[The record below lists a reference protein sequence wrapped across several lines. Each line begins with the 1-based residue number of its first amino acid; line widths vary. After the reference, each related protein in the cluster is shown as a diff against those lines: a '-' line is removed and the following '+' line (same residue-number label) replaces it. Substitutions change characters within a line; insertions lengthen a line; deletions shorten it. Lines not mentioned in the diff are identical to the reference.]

1 MTSIFISYAWD
12 DDIPPPAPQGA
23 KGFVTFLD
31 ENLRYEFKDFGPDRP
46 QVWRDT
52 RRVAAADQFDSVI
65 DDALKAASIL
75 VVVLSPNWMA
85 SAYCRK
91 ELDAFARYRG
101 AAGVDARERIVV
113 VNKRYVEPG
122 DRPELL
128 QGQVGFNFFERAEDE
143 DEVAGDHEFFS
154 RGNVQDDRF
163 WKQLGELASC
173 LLRRP
178 SSPET
183 PQPTGGS
190 GRTIF
195 VAKPASDM
203 RSAYD
208 RIVKE
213 LTGKGHTVVPDPDTD
228 IPLDS
233 SAPAVIDAALKTAE
247 ISVHL
252 LGEKAG
258 PIPEDHTQSIVKLQ
272 LARAAAKADAADQAE
287 PKFHRIVW
295 APRILE
301 QAARPAGG
309 KAIEGSDR
317 YPLDVLESFGRRL
330 PTDKV
335 EGDTLSKFVDFLN
348 QHLILI
354 TPPRA
359 TIEWRADDGEDR
371 RIYLYH
377 SPEDTDYVLRL
388 AEALYQR
395 NVEIVLPAFEGPDA
409 EVRKFHSK
417 TLSEC
422 DAVALCWASASEVW
436 VRAQASALRDWH
448 GLGRTHQFA
457 YRAVVAAPPPGK
469 RKKAVKLLF
478 PRSEIDVIVDLSE
491 ATTPPPELL
500 DQLVPQARSNAA

>member
-1 MTSIFISYAWD
+1 VTSIFISYAWD
-12 DDIPPPAPQGA
+12 DDIPPPAPPGA

-65 DDALKAASIL
+65 DDALKAASTLI
-75 VVVLSPNWMA
+75 VILSPNWMA
-85 SAYCRK
+85 STYCRK
-91 ELDAFARYRG
+91 ELDAFARYRSVEG
-101 AAGVDARERIVV
+101 LNVRERVV
-113 VNKRYVEPG
+113 VINKRHVELG

-143 DEVAGDHEFFS
+143 DKVSGDHEYFS
-154 RGNVQDDRF
+154 RGSVQDDRF
-163 WKQLGELASC
+163 WKQLEDLANY

-178 SSPET
+178 SPPE
-183 PQPTGGS
+183 QPPPMGKS

-208 RIVKE
+208 RIIKE
-213 LTGKGHTVVPDPDTD
+213 LTGKGHTVVPDPAAN

-233 SAPAVIDAALKTAE
+233 SAAAIIDAALKTAE

-258 PIPEDHTQSIVKLQ
+258 PIPEDHTQSIVELQ
-272 LARAAAKADAADQAE
+272 LARAAAKAIAADQPE
-287 PKFHRIVW
+287 LSFHRIVW
-295 APRILE
+295 APKALE
-301 QAARPAGG
+301 NVARSAEG
-309 KAIEGSDR
+309 KAANASER
-317 YPLDVLESFGRRL
+317 YPLDVLESFDHKL

-348 QHLILI
+348 QHLVLI

-359 TIEWRADDGEDR
+359 TIDWRTDDGEDR

-395 NVEIVLPAFEGPDA
+395 KVEIVLPAFEGPDA

-422 DAVALCWASASEVW
+422 DAVALCWATASEVW

-491 ATTPPPELL
+491 ATMPPPELL

>member
-1 MTSIFISYAWD
+1 MTSIFISYARD
-12 DDIPPPAPQGA
+12 DDIPPPAPPGA

-31 ENLRYEFKDFGPDRP
+31 ENLRYEFKDAGPDRP
-46 QVWRDT
+46 EVWRDL
-52 RRVAAADQFDSVI
+52 RRVAAAAQFDSVI
-65 DDALKAASIL
+65 DNALRAATVL
-75 VVVLSPNWMA
+75 VVILSPNWMA
-85 SAYCRK
+85 SEYCRK
-91 ELDAFARYRG
+91 ELEAFGRYRSADG
-101 AAGVDARERIVV
+101 LDAREHIVV
-113 VNKRYVEPG
+113 VNKRHVAPDE
-122 DRPELL
+122 RPELL
-128 QGQVGFNFFERAEDE
+128 QGQVGYDFFERAQDE
-143 DEVAGDHEFFS
+143 DEISADHEFFS
-154 RGNVQDDRF
+154 RGGVQDDRF
-163 WKQLGELASC
+163 WKRLEELASY

-178 SSPET
+178 TT
-183 PQPTGGS
+183 PPPPPMKRS
-190 GRTIF
+190 GRTVF

-213 LTGKGHTVVPDPDTD
+213 LTGKGHTVVPAPDTD
-228 IPLDS
+228 LPLDS
-233 SAPAVIDAALKTAE
+233 SAPGIIDAALKTAE

-252 LGEKAG
+252 LGEKVG

-272 LARAAAKADAADQAE
+272 LARAAARADAADQRE
-287 PKFHRIVW
+287 PRFHRIVW
-295 APRILE
+295 APKILE
-301 QAARPAGG
+301 QAGPPADG
-309 KAIEGSDR
+309 KTAAERER
-317 YPLDVLESFGRRL
+317 YPLDVLESFDRKL

-359 TIEWRADDGEDR
+359 TIEWRGDDGEDK

-388 AEALYQR
+388 AEALNQR

-409 EVRKFHSK
+409 EVRKFHNK

-478 PRSEIDVIVDLSE
+478 PRSEIDVIIDLSE
-491 ATTPPPELL
+491 TTMPPPELL
-500 DQLVPQARSNAA
+500 DQLVPQDHSAPA